1 MRSPYLTQCFRLLSR
16 NLGIIF
22 YSFSDRQCDTTTP
35 DEKSQWIYNKV
46 AWQIV
51 PRRNQSQCLQKLFDG
66 YNVGNPIVLKQ
77 CHRHVAQVNTKY
89 KVI

>member
-1 MRSPYLTQCFRLLSR
+1 MFQNVITQPQFHIHFS
-16 NLGIIF
+16 
-22 YSFSDRQCDTTTP
+22 SDRQCDTKTP

-77 CHRHVAQVNTKY
+77 CHRHIAQVNAKY
-89 KVI
+89 